1 MEEVI
6 NEQLVRDLYGQYNP
20 SADILQALKLSKN
33 FEDNEEFVKAFYGKY
48 APEKLTFERLQN
60 IKKKYYPTQVVD
72 FGETPEFGEV
82 SEEFINLTELSD
94 KEKADLES
102 KFGTKENPN
111 LNYLTPK
118 SRKKV
123 VVGLPYG
130 VDTIQ
135 QEDYYQYTEDL
146 DLSKMDVAARREAI
160 KRNPSKYGIEFNKN
174 LGLLRGN
181 LDYDKQ
187 INIALLNGLK
197 QDYLVNKSR
206 YKLDQ
211 ELSKNNDYYALV
223 NRPGYQ
229 GRGNVY
235 IQPSQVL
242 KPDYEK
248 FEKEKKAV
256 QTDIDNYIDLSKRVN
271 VAYENNELLL
281 EGIKSFQAKVTDKNY
296 QFNVE
301 GLADNDVIQL

>member
-181 LDYDKQ
+181 LD
-187 INIALLNGLK
+187 
-197 QDYLVNKSR
+197 
-206 YKLDQ
+206 
-211 ELSKNNDYYALV
+211 LSL
-223 NRPGYQ
+223 
-229 GRGNVY
+229 
-235 IQPSQVL
+235 IH
-242 KPDYEK
+242 
-248 FEKEKKAV
+248 
-256 QTDIDNYIDLSKRVN
+256 I
-271 VAYENNELLL
+271 
-281 EGIKSFQAKVTDKNY
+281 
-296 QFNVE
+296 
-301 GLADNDVIQL
+301 